1 VGSSALA
8 ELIGRRATGV
18 CLYGIAPPK
27 RETPPDRLAEVVSTQ
42 VARVRSLAPDGLV
55 VYDVQDEAD
64 RTSAPRPFPF
74 LPTLEPDAYA
84 DQHLAALEVPK
95 IVYRAV
101 GRGSREDF
109 ARWCDQQAA
118 AGPRFSVL
126 VGASSGRGQQP
137 PVLRLDE
144 AYDVVRARAP
154 ELYLGGIAIAE
165 RHGAKGDEH
174 ERMIAKAARGCRFF
188 ITQAVYD
195 PTSTKSLLS
204 DYHYALEAR
213 GQTPLPVILTFSP
226 CGSAKTLDFMRW
238 LGISIPRWLENELR
252 HDGDI
257 LGRSLRL
264 CEEICAEI
272 VAFARDKHLPIG
284 INVES
289 VSIRRVEIEAS
300 LELYARLRAQMKGP
314 QASGLGPRG

>member
-1 VGSSALA
+1 VSLA
-8 ELIGRRATGV
+8 DLISRRATGA

-27 RETPPDRLAEVVSTQ
+27 QQTPPERLAEVVATQ
-42 VARVRSLAPDGLV
+42 VDRVRALAPDGLV
-55 VYDVQDEAD
+55 IYDVQDESD

-84 DQHLAALEVPK
+84 EEHLAALEIPK

-101 GRGSREDF
+101 GRRSREEF
-109 ARWCDQQAA
+109 GQWCDQQAA
-118 AGPRFSVL
+118 AAQARFSVL
-126 VGASSGRGQQP
+126 VGASSGRGQQTP
-137 PVLRLDE
+137 ALRLDD
-144 AYDVVRARAP
+144 AYDVVKARAP
-154 ELYLGGIAIAE
+154 GLFLGGIAIAE

-174 ERMIAKAARGCRFF
+174 ERMLAKTQRGCRFF

-204 DYHYALEAR
+204 DYHYALKER
-213 GQTPLPVILTFSP
+213 GQPPLPVILTFSP

-252 HDGDI
+252 HTGDI
-257 LGRSLRL
+257 LARSLRL

-272 VAFARDKHLPIG
+272 AAFAQDKGLPIG
-284 INVES
+284 VNVES

-300 LELYARLRAQMKGP
+300 LELFGRLRLQM
-314 QASGLGPRG
+314 QALGNVRP